1 MVWSSAQPHSVADM
15 VDKCFAERKEE
26 LVAVWARDTL
36 GLDEQSYHRKSETT
50 KDLAKPWSAL
60 HLDSTTS
67 ADSAQKHSALTTILV
82 DDSPLKAKL
91 QPYNHLCVR
100 EYAATTRG
108 TDVAVRDAEVL
119 AARAKL
125 SVPTFKVDETED
137 RISAKKRK
145 RKEKK
150 RGWVERK
157 KAEKKLWKVGEKA
170 RVLGG
175 EYDEMLLA
183 VVGILEEVK
192 VQGNVAGW
200 MRGGGL
206 MLGEE
211 GEGEVDSSAK
221 KRRLS
226 DGAEISD
233 SPGTPPP
240 PSSPSPQPLLEEDAS
255 TSAITPSA
263 FTGIP
268 MNKSDTEETSI
279 WFEDQELVEWWAD
292 MGRVALDGLGIE
304 VVSGVVGTYDR

>member
-157 KAEKKLWKVGEKA
+157 KAEKKWWFDVG
-170 RVLGG
+170 
-175 EYDEMLLA
+175 
-183 VVGILEEVK
+183 
-192 VQGNVAGW
+192 
-200 MRGGGL
+200 RGGG
-206 MLGEE
+206 G
-211 GEGEVDSSAK
+211 GG
-221 KRRLS
+221 
-226 DGAEISD
+226 G
-233 SPGTPPP
+233 
-240 PSSPSPQPLLEEDAS
+240 
-255 TSAITPSA
+255 
-263 FTGIP
+263 F
-268 MNKSDTEETSI
+268 
-279 WFEDQELVEWWAD
+279 
-292 MGRVALDGLGIE
+292 
-304 VVSGVVGTYDR
+304 